1 MPIFAAHKHIIM
13 SVSVLA
19 QTLKGSEI
27 IKIGNEIN
35 ELKRQGQQI
44 ANLTIGDFDPHI
56 YPIPEELRDGI
67 IAAYQD
73 NQTNYPPADGILD
86 LRKQVATFL
95 ADEHG
100 IQVTPNEVLISSG
113 SRPLIYS
120 TFLALVDAGDKVIYA
135 LPSWNNNH
143 YCHITGAT
151 EIQVETTPE
160 NNFLPTAADLAPH
173 LKSATLLCLC
183 SPQNPTGTMFGKE
196 ELEVICDLVITE
208 NASRGEGEKPLYIMY
223 DQIYAMLTFGKK
235 HYDPVTLRPELK
247 DVTVYIDGISKCLA
261 ATGVRVGWGFGPE
274 HIISKMK
281 AIVGHMGAWAPKAE
295 QVATAHYIQDTQKL
309 HAYLDTFSA
318 RVQASLTKLYQGFT
332 ELKNDG
338 FAVDAIEP
346 MGAIYLTIK
355 LDYLGK
361 TTPDGQVLQT
371 SGDINFYLIKAARV
385 ALVPFSAFGTGEE
398 VTWFR
403 ASVGTSTL
411 EDIENMIPRI
421 REALGQLK

>member
-1 MPIFAAHKHIIM
+1 M

-56 YPIPEELRDGI
+56 YPIPAELQQGI
-67 IAAYQD
+67 IEAYQD
-73 NQTNYPPADGILD
+73 HQTNYPPADGLLD

-95 ADEHG
+95 AEQHN
-100 IQVTPNEVLISSG
+100 IEVTTNEVLIASG

-120 TFLALVDAGDKVIYA
+120 TFLALVDPGDKVIYPS
-135 LPSWNNNH
+135 PSWNNNH
-143 YCHITGAT
+143 YAHITGAQ
-151 EIQVETTPE
+151 EIQINTTPE
-160 NNFLPTAADLAPH
+160 NNFLPKAADIAPH
-173 LKSATLLCLC
+173 VKGATLLCLC
-183 SPQNPTGTMFGKE
+183 SPQNPTGTMFEKKDLE
-196 ELEVICDLVITE
+196 EICDLVITE
-208 NASRGEGEKPLYIMY
+208 NASRQPGEKPLYIMY

-247 DVTVYIDGISKCLA
+247 DYTIYIDGISKCLA

-274 HIISKMK
+274 KVITQMK
-281 AIVGHMGAWAPKAE
+281 SIVGHMGAWAPKAE
-295 QVATAHYIQDTQKL
+295 QVATAKYLQQTDAL
-309 HAYLDTFSA
+309 HQYLDTFNS
-318 RVQASLTKLYQGFT
+318 RVQESLSTLYNGFKQ
-332 ELKNDG
+332 LKEEG

-346 MGAIYLTIK
+346 MGAIYLTIMVN
-355 LDYLGK
+355 YLGK
-361 TTPDGQVLQT
+361 TTPDGQILQT
-371 SGDINFYLIKAARV
+371 SADINFYLIKAAKV
-385 ALVPFSAFGTGEE
+385 ALVPFSAFGTGED

-411 EDIENMIPRI
+411 ADIQNMIPRI
-421 REALGQLK
+421 REALSALK